1 MDHEMHESEEQQIRA
16 PEGVALALTDVAVEK
31 VKEVIAREGLK
42 SGGLRVSV
50 VGGGCGLPRHDQE

>member
-31 VKEVIAREGLK
+31 VKEVIAREGLSHLVRGPFVAK
-42 SGGLRVSV
+42 SSRRLAI
-50 VGGGCGLPRHDQE
+50 